1 MDEIALNELLE
12 CSVCL
17 DRLDDNNKVLPCQH
31 TFCQRCLEEIVST
44 KLELRCPECRTVVR
58 TKIDDLPHNI
68 LLVRLLE
75 SMRTA
80 ANAASRQAVTGET
93 EDGAASTALAT
104 YKVCSKNISKLSNG
118 KRITIK
124 FSVSRVLLPHRL
136 VQKLYIATTL
146 VSLGG

>member
-80 ANAASRQAVTGET
+80 ANAASRQAVTDET
-93 EDGAASTALAT
+93 EDGASSTALAT
-104 YKVCSKNISKLSNG
+104 YKVYSKNISKLSS
-118 KRITIK
+118 I
-124 FSVSRVLLPHRL
+124 
-136 VQKLYIATTL
+136 KLYLTINFSPSIL
-146 VSLGG
+146 N

>member
-1 MDEIALNELLE
+1 MDETTLNELLE

-31 TFCQRCLEEIVST
+31 TFCQRCLEEIVAT
-44 KLELRCPECRTVVR
+44 KLELRCPECRTVVK

-80 ANAASRQAVTGET
+80 ATAATRKDSLQQN
-93 EDGAASTALAT
+93 DASSALAS
-104 YKVCSKNISKLSNG
+104 YKVCIFCYDLQE
-118 KRITIK
+118 IY
-124 FSVSRVLLPHRL
+124 SVNFL
-136 VQKLYIATTL
+136 
-146 VSLGG
+146 